1 MSDDGD
7 GGGGGSNTDARSDF
21 SCSSVDQFLRDN
33 GFSISGLEEGL
44 SLLSGDDE
52 ELTSDA
58 DERPPPSV
66 HVAAE
71 FDSAAGDLSPLQM
84 SAASLDPH
92 GASSDVDSPRFV
104 LLDDEDLL
112 LVGEEREEQNTE
124 ASARQW
130 PQTDSGGGDGTS
142 ERQEAETAS
151 VGDQHREGTADPQ
164 REGSRPQQM
173 QEEGA
178 GEASFEREEADEPLD
193 RSMLFGGSEFS
204 LSSIVAPVGGGSAPH
219 SEQGEPQSASLSAAS
234 SGLEVAQESVPS
246 TPGRRT
252 PSFSSIYQM
261 TPQQKAPASA
271 VAAAAST
278 RVKCICTALSNVHES
293 AEEREQQRSSEGE
306 GERRSGRSDER
317 ERGRWN
323 QHLDTSRELS
333 TEEVGEEKE
342 KGSEGDDAVG
352 TTTRGESRRS
362 DTEEVEGDWSGLND
376 LLRKN
381 GLPVVRFQRDGLGEA
396 LPDRESLFSVVHDFV
411 VQLERKN
418 EVRHE
423 SAG

>member
-1 MSDDGD
+1 MSDDG
-7 GGGGGSNTDARSDF
+7 GGAANADARSDF

-44 SLLSGDDE
+44 SLLSGDDD

-58 DERPPPSV
+58 DERPPPSS

-71 FDSAAGDLSPLQM
+71 FDSAAGELSPLRM
-84 SAASLDPH
+84 SAASLEPH
-92 GASSDVDSPRFV
+92 SVSSNGDSPRFV

-112 LVGEEREEQNTE
+112 LVGEGREDQNAE
-124 ASARQW
+124 ANARQW
-130 PQTDSGGGDGTS
+130 PQTGSGSGGGTS
-142 ERQEAETAS
+142 ERQEVETAS
-151 VGDQHREGTADPQ
+151 VGDQHREGTATPQ
-164 REGSRPQQM
+164 REGPRPQQT

-178 GEASFEREEADEPLD
+178 GEASFEHEEADEPLD

-204 LSSIVAPVGGGSAPH
+204 LSSIVAPVGGGSATH

-234 SGLEVAQESVPS
+234 SGLEMAQESVGS

-252 PSFSSIYQM
+252 PS
-261 TPQQKAPASA
+261 
-271 VAAAAST
+271 T
-278 RVKCICTALSNVHES
+278 RVKSICTALSSIRKS
-293 AEEREQQRSSEGE
+293 AEEREQQRSSEVEAERRPGRSGE
-306 GERRSGRSDER
+306 GERD
-317 ERGRWN
+317 RWN
-323 QHLDTSRELS
+323 QHLDTSRELL

-342 KGSEGDDAVG
+342 NDSEGDDVVG
-352 TTTRGESRRS
+352 TTARGEPKRS
-362 DTEEVEGDWSGLND
+362 DTGEGEGDWSGLND

-381 GLPVVRFQRDGLGEA
+381 GLPVVRFQRSGLDEA
-396 LPDRESLFSVVHDFV
+396 LPDREALFNVVHDFV

-418 EVRHE
+418 EVRHD